1 MSNVFIGSVK
11 LTTVQKKQQL
21 ERYNT
26 RLDNYFKEFRKL
38 ESIYEKTG
46 KDSDLRKIEILEKKI
61 STISGK
67 IETLRNSLPDYLR

>member
-1 MSNVFIGSVK
+1 MGNVFIGAVK

-38 ESIYEKTG
+38 ESIYEKTE
-46 KDSDLRKIEILEKKI
+46 KESDLRKVEILEKKI
-61 STISGK
+61 SIISSK

>member
-1 MSNVFIGSVK
+1 MNNVFIGAVK

-26 RLDNYFKEFRKL
+26 KLDNYFKEFRKL
-38 ESIYEKTG
+38 ESIYEKTE
-46 KDSDLRKIEILEKKI
+46 KESDLRKVEILEKKI
-61 STISGK
+61 SIISSK